1 MRQFTAEEVLSREEL
16 IMDRSVEDK
25 YLVYLGEW
33 PNNSATDEAGNRF
46 VPVLYKSQPR
56 KVLV

>member
-1 MRQFTAEEVLSREEL
+1 MRQFPAEEVLKRPEL
-16 IMDRSVEDK
+16 IMDRSVEEK

-33 PNNSATDEAGNRF
+33 PNNSATDDDGNRY